1 MTPIR
6 FGEAGSRRVTV
17 DFPSL
22 VIGVLYGEC
31 IQYELSESVRKK
43 PEAAM
48 QRTLLGYLGD
58 SRIL

>member
-31 IQYELSESVRKK
+31 IQYGLSESVRKK
-43 PEAAM
+43 S
-48 QRTLLGYLGD
+48 RSGSHRIGGTTL
-58 SRIL
+58 I